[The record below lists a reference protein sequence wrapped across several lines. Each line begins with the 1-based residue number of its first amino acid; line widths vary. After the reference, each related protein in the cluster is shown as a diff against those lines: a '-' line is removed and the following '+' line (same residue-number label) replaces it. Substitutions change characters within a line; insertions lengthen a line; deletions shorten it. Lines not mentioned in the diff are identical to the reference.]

1 MPGPIPFLSA
11 MPGPLYL
18 DYNATTPLDEA
29 ALEAMLPYFR
39 DHFGTPGQ
47 ALHAFGWAAD
57 EAVEHARER
66 LAALLG
72 AEARALVFTSGG
84 TEAVDLALR
93 GTCTAYGARR
103 HHIVTTEAEHDAVLA
118 TLDVLEADGYRV
130 TRLPV
135 GADGL
140 VRLRDLERVL
150 SDETLLVAVTWA
162 HAETGVVQP
171 MAEIAR
177 LAKGCGAFTMTDAT
191 QAVGKIPVDVEAAGI
206 DLLALSGHRMYGPKG
221 VGALYVRQR
230 SPRVRLVPQ
239 LVGGAQEG
247 GLRGGTPNVP
257 GIVGLG
263 KAAEVAQHQ
272 LAEDTARLGRLRDRL
287 EARLIE
293 ALGDAEAHGAGA
305 PRLPGT
311 SSIRFPGAPTKKLLP
326 KLRGLAVATGTGCR
340 PKSTEPSAVL
350 TAMGVS
356 KKAAL
361 ETIRFSLGR
370 PTTEADVDRAAEQV
384 IGAVRAVRGVAMAA

>member
-1 MPGPIPFLSA
+1 MPD
-11 MPGPLYL
+11 PLYL

-39 DHFGTPGQ
+39 DRFGTPQQ

-72 AEARALVFTSGG
+72 TDARSFTFTSGG
-84 TEAVDLALR
+84 TEAVNLALC
-93 GTCTAYGARR
+93 GTAAAYGARR
-103 HHIVTTEAEHDAVLA
+103 HHIVTTEAEHDAVRE

-140 VRLRDLERVL
+140 VQVRDLERVI

-162 HAETGVVQP
+162 NAETGVVQP

-177 LAKGCGAFTMTDAT
+177 VAKGCGAFTMADAT
-191 QAVGKIPVDVEAAGI
+191 QAVGKIPVDVEAAGV

-221 VGALYVRQR
+221 VGAVYVRQR
-230 SPRVRLVPQ
+230 SPRVRLTPQ
-239 LVGGAQEG
+239 IVGGSQES
-247 GLRGGTPNVP
+247 GLRAGTPNVP

-263 KAAEVAQHQ
+263 MAAEVAQHC
-272 LAEDTARLGRLRDRL
+272 LADDAERLGRLRDRF
-287 EARLIE
+287 EARLTE
-293 ALGDAEAHGAGA
+293 ALGDVEIHGKDA
-305 PRLPGT
+305 PRLPNT
-311 SSIRFPGAPTKKLLP
+311 SSVRFPSAPTKKLLA
-326 KLRGLAVATGTGCR
+326 KLRGLAVGTGAGCQ

-361 ETIRFSLGR
+361 ETLRFSLGR

-384 IGAVRAVRGVAMAA
+384 IGAVQAARGVAMAA